1 MDVQADLGLVRSIG
15 WFAVLLAGVL
25 LLVWLWLRP
34 GGGLSAVAGLMLLA
48 VAGVCFSY
56 RHVVHIDVQADM
68 VEQSRRFLLWE
79 RHRGYLFSDFRAVGV
94 GAVLGG
100 DLRPVYLAHVV
111 ELRGRSRL
119 VLPGIYYGLERA
131 RTEADELARE
141 LGLPVESRVR
151 TILWS

>member
-1 MDVQADLGLVRSIG
+1 MDVQADLGLARSIG
-15 WFAVLLAGVL
+15 WFAVVLAGVL
-25 LLVWLWLRP
+25 LAIWLGLRP
-34 GGGLSAVAGLMLLA
+34 GGELSAVAGLMLLA
-48 VAGVCFSY
+48 VAGGCFSY
-56 RHVVHIDVQADM
+56 RHVVHIDVQANM
-68 VEQSRRFLLWE
+68 VEQSRRFLIWE
-79 RHRGYLFSDFRAVGV
+79 RHRGYLLSNFRAVGV

-119 VLPGIYYGLERA
+119 VLPGMYFGLERA
-131 RTEADELARE
+131 RSEADEMARK